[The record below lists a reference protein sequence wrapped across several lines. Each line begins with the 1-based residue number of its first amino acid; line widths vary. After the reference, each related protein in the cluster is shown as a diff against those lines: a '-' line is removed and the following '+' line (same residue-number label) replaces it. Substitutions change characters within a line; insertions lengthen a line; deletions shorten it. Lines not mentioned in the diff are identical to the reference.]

1 MRGGGKFYPKFGVYV
16 PFTFVAVDCLGF
28 FGWLVVFIV
37 MQTCCICVLEVKNIK
52 TFIRKLPPSF
62 VGGRVSPRA
71 KTLPFMEFGK
81 HNEHESSDDIHHL
94 PHVGNSTSQVSFLE
108 GNFDKCH
115 GFRWGNDIKT

>member
-1 MRGGGKFYPKFGVYV
+1 
-16 PFTFVAVDCLGF
+16 
-28 FGWLVVFIV
+28 

-81 HNEHESSDDIHHL
+81 HNEHESSDDISSPSTCRKFQPRFFPGEKIDKL
-94 PHVGNSTSQVSFLE
+94 VG
-108 GNFDKCH
+108 
-115 GFRWGNDIKT
+115 GFNPFEKY